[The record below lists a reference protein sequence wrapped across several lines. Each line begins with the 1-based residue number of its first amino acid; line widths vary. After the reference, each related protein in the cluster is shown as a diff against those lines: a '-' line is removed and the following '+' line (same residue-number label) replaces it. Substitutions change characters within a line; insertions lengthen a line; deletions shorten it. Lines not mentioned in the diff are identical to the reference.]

1 MSEQRRPTPE
11 RRSSLANMSA
21 ARWTRVQDVFA
32 AAVEC
37 ATAER
42 DALLDRE
49 CADDPDL
56 RREVESLLTGHER
69 SGLMD
74 GLAEALSAPVRWRSR
89 IDAMEWRGRRVAQYS
104 IVEQLG
110 AGGMGFVYKA
120 HDERLNRFVALKFL
134 PPHLGARADAKQRFL
149 VEARAAAQLDHPNIC
164 TIHEIGETPDGQLFI
179 AMPLYEGETLEDRLG
194 AVAAARLRGGRR
206 DCAADRIGPR
216 EGARTRRRAS
226 RREALQR
233 HAASRRRRED
243 SGFRRRARSRRLTGD
258 ARRRRARHGRLHEPR
273 AGARRARRCE
283 NGHLVARRRALR
295 NAGRRAA
302 VSR

>member
-1 MSEQRRPTPE
+1 MYLRRPWSAQRR
-11 RRSSLANMSA
+11 
-21 ARWTRVQDVFA
+21 
-32 AAVEC
+32 
-37 ATAER
+37 ER

-110 AGGMGFVYKA
+110 AGGMGCVYKA

-164 TIHEIGETPDGQLFI
+164 TIHEIGETPG
-179 AMPLYEGETLEDRLG
+179 
-194 AVAAARLRGGRR
+194 
-206 DCAADRIGPR
+206 
-216 EGARTRRRAS
+216 
-226 RREALQR
+226 
-233 HAASRRRRED
+233 
-243 SGFRRRARSRRLTGD
+243 
-258 ARRRRARHGRLHEPR
+258 
-273 AGARRARRCE
+273 
-283 NGHLVARRRALR
+283 
-295 NAGRRAA
+295 RAA
-302 VSR
+302 FHRDAAL